1 MGKEKEKEGT
11 EAESGNN
18 WDSGKGW
25 KKRGERVI

>member
-18 WDSGKGW
+18 WDSGKGVE
-25 KKRGERVI
+25 GERVI